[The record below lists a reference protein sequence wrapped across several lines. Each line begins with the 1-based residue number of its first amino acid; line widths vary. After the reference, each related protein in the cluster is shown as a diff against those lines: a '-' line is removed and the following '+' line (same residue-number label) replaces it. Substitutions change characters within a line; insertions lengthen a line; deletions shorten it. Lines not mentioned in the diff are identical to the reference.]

1 MEKLMQYIWQHRLWR
16 PASLTAV
23 DGRKVKLIDPG
34 TLNTGSGPDF
44 FNAKVMIDGH
54 LWAGNVE
61 IHVRA
66 SDWKRHGHHL
76 DRAYDNVVLHVVEY
90 DDMAVHRS
98 DGEVIP
104 QVIMPAAADFSVHYS
119 RLVARADSSLPC
131 REEIASL
138 PQLYVSDWI
147 AALAHERLYAKVER
161 IEGLLSRFSGD
172 WREVCYVS
180 LARALGFGLNSEPF
194 ERLALATPL
203 RVLMKHS
210 DSPLALEAMLFG
222 QSGLLGDVPQG
233 RRDRYVESLLREYG
247 FMQSKFGLKPIGS
260 ECWRTGRMRPH
271 NLPHRRIAL
280 LAAFVAEIHGLFAG
294 LTSASGIDEVRS
306 VLNTS
311 LSGYWPS
318 HFTLGGQ
325 EATTTSALSRASLD
339 VMVINVAVPLVYAY
353 GLYKGD
359 DSACTRAVDM
369 LCGLGAESNSVVA
382 MFRDAGVRCCDAFT
396 SQALIQLRRAY
407 CEPRKCLYCRI
418 GHRMLSRHAVRTNQ

>member
-34 TLNTGSGPDF
+34 ILNTGSGPDF
-44 FNAKVMIDGH
+44 FNAKVMIDGN

-66 SDWKRHGHHL
+66 SDWKRHGHHK
-76 DRAYDNVVLHVVEY
+76 DRAYDSVVLHVVEY
-90 DDMAVHRS
+90 DDMAVHRT

-119 RLVARADSSLPC
+119 RIVALADTSLPC
-131 REEIASL
+131 KAEIEAL
-138 PQLYVSDWI
+138 PQLYISDWI

-161 IEGLLSRFSGD
+161 IGKLLARFSGD
-172 WREVCYVS
+172 WSEVCYVS
-180 LARALGFGLNSEPF
+180 LARALGFGINSDPF

-203 RVLMKHS
+203 RVLLKHS
-210 DSPLALEAMLFG
+210 DSTLAIEAMLFG
-222 QSGLLGDVPQG
+222 QSGLLGEVPPP
-233 RRDRYVESLLREYG
+233 RRDRYVESLIREYG
-247 FMQSKFGLKPIGS
+247 FMQSKFGLKPMTSGS
-260 ECWRTGRMRPH
+260 WRTARMRPP
-271 NLPHRRIAL
+271 NFPHRRIAL

-294 LTSASGIDEVRS
+294 ITSASGIDEVRS
-306 VLNTS
+306 LLNMA
-311 LSGYWPS
+311 LSGYWS
-318 HFTLGGQ
+318 AHFTLGGT
-325 EATTTSALSRASLD
+325 EATVPSVLSRSSLD
-339 VMVINVAVPLVYAY
+339 VMVINVAVPLIYAY

-359 DSACTRAVDM
+359 DRACGRAVDM
-369 LCGLGAESNSVVA
+369 LCGLGAENNSVVT
-382 MFRDAGVRCCDAFT
+382 MFRNAGIKCGDAFT

-407 CEPRKCLYCRI
+407 CETRKCLYCRI